1 MSDDVLTL
9 WVRLKGADRDQAA
22 WMREK
27 EKRSYASLLRIA
39 LAYYYESVYANAED
53 DAA

>member
-1 MSDDVLTL
+1 MSDDVMTL
-9 WVRLKGADRDQAA
+9 WVRLKGADRDQAT

-39 LAYYYESVYANAED
+39 LAYYYEGVYANAD
-53 DAA
+53 DNAA